1 VQYFELFGL
10 VPQYQIEA
18 SVLDAKYR
26 EAQAATHPDK
36 YSAASEADRRAAQQH
51 STLVNDAY
59 QTLKDPVLRA
69 AYLLKST
76 YGADPFEETNTKMP
90 PSFLVEQM
98 ERRETLAALRARADA
113 DGLESLHAA
122 VRAEAQSIEAHV
134 EQLIDTQKAFEQAL
148 TETRKL
154 RFQYKLLADID
165 DALTA
170 IA

>member
-1 VQYFELFGL
+1 VQYFELFGIA
-10 VPQYQIEA
+10 PQYQIEA
-18 SVLDAKYR
+18 SALDAKYR

-36 YSAASEADRRAAQQH
+36 FGGASEAERRAAQQR

-69 AYLLKST
+69 AYMLKNT
-76 YGADPFEETNTKMP
+76 YGADPFDETNTKMP
-90 PSFLVEQM
+90 PAFLVEQM

-113 DGLESLHAA
+113 DGLESLHAT
-122 VRAEAQSIEAHV
+122 VRAEAESIEAHV
-134 EQLIDTQKAFEQAL
+134 ERLIDGQKAFEQAL
-148 TETRKL
+148 VETRKL
-154 RFQYKLLADID
+154 RFQHKLLADID